1 MRCPKCGGNKSS
13 VVDSRQ
19 AEMGIQSAAAVSV
32 KNVSIVSRPTSA
44 SKREP

>member
-13 VVDSRQ
+13 VVDSR
-19 AEMGIQSAAAVSV
+19 SAAAVSV

-44 SKREP
+44 LKREP